1 MTEKK
6 LEKCR
11 IAVDAMGGDYAPKHE
26 ILGALAALK
35 EDNSFELILVGDK
48 EKILQ
53 TAKKENISLDEKMI
67 HHASQIID
75 MHDKPTEAI
84 KTKQDSS
91 LVVGAK
97 LVRDKYA
104 DAFVSAGNTGAVA
117 AISTLIIGRLQNV
130 ERPTI
135 GSFIPSTNNATF
147 VFDVGAFVDVKPQ
160 HLLGYAVLAEIFVRE
175 LYNIANPT
183 IGLLNVGEEAEKGN
197 KQVKETAA
205 LLRESKL
212 NFIGSVEGRDI
223 LRGKS
228 NIVLCDGFVGNILLK
243 FGESVPGFM
252 KYLLKQH
259 AEKSIIEK
267 IKIGLFKNTLRKALS
282 PLNPELYGGVPLLG
296 VNGISIIGH
305 GSSSPLAIKNMIFRA
320 KEMHDKNLLQK
331 FEEALKAYAVTK

>member
-6 LEKCR
+6 PEKCR

-26 ILGALAALK
+26 ILGALSALK

-48 EKILQ
+48 HKILE
-53 TAKKENISLDEKMI
+53 TAGKENISLDEKII

-84 KTKQDSS
+84 KAKQDSS
-91 LVVGAK
+91 LVIGAK
-97 LVRDKYA
+97 LVRDKHA

-117 AISTLIIGRLQNV
+117 AISTLLIGRLNNV

-160 HLLGYAVLAEIFVRE
+160 HLLGYAVLAEIFVKE

-197 KQVKETAA
+197 KQVKETAT
-205 LLRESKL
+205 LLRDSKL

-223 LRGKS
+223 LMGKC

-252 KYLLKQH
+252 KYLLRQH
-259 AEKSIIEK
+259 AETSIFEK
-267 IKIGLFKNTLRKALS
+267 IKIGLFKSTLKKALS
-282 PLNPELYGGVPLLG
+282 PLNPELYGGGPLLG

-305 GSSSPLAIKNMIFRA
+305 GSSSPLAIKNMVLRA
-320 KEMHDKNLLQK
+320 KEMYDKNLLQK
-331 FEEALKAYAVTK
+331 FEEALKTYAVTK

>member
-26 ILGALAALK
+26 LLGALSALK
-35 EDNSFELILVGDK
+35 EDNSFELILVGNK
-48 EKILQ
+48 EKILEA
-53 TAKKENISLDEKMI
+53 AKNENIVLDDSLI
-67 HHASQIID
+67 HHATQTIE
-75 MHDKPTEAI
+75 MHDKPMEAI
-84 KTKQDSS
+84 KSKKDSS
-91 LVVGAK
+91 IVIGAQ
-97 LVRDKYA
+97 LVRDKKA

-117 AISTLIIGRLQNV
+117 AISTLIMGRLQNV

-135 GSFIPSTNNATF
+135 GSFIPSTNNSTF

-160 HLLGYAVLAEIFVRE
+160 HLLGYAVLAEIFVKE
-175 LYNIANPT
+175 LYNIPNPT

-223 LRGKS
+223 LSGS
-228 NIVLCDGFVGNILLK
+228 CNIVLCDGFVGNILLK

-252 KYLLKQH
+252 KFLLKQH
-259 AEKSIIEK
+259 SEKNIFEK
-267 IKIGLFKNTLRKALS
+267 IKIGLFKNTLKKALS

-296 VNGISIIGH
+296 VNGITIIGH
-305 GSSSPLAIKNMIFRA
+305 GSSSPLAIKNMVFRA
-320 KEMHDKNLLQK
+320 KEMHNKNLLLK
-331 FEEALKAYAVTK
+331 FEEALRTYAGTK

>member
-1 MTEKK
+1 MTDKK

-26 ILGALAALK
+26 ILGASAALR

-48 EKILQ
+48 DKILK
-53 TAKKENISLDEKMI
+53 TAQEENILLDEKSI
-67 HHASQIID
+67 YHTTQVID
-75 MHDKPTEAI
+75 MHDKPTVAI
-84 KTKQDSS
+84 KFKQDSS
-91 LVVGAK
+91 IVVGAK
-97 LVRDKYA
+97 LVRDKKA

-117 AISTLIIGRLQNV
+117 AISTLVIGRLANV

-135 GSFIPSTNNATF
+135 GSFIPSTNNSTF
-147 VFDVGAFVDVKPQ
+147 VFDIGAFVDVKPQ
-160 HLLGYAVLAEIFVRE
+160 HLLGYAILADIFIRE
-175 LYNIANPT
+175 LYNISNPT

-197 KQVKETAA
+197 KLVKETAA

-223 LRGKS
+223 LAGKS

-243 FGESVPGFM
+243 FGESVPAFM

-259 AEKSIIEK
+259 SEKSIFEK
-267 IKIGLFKNTLRKALS
+267 IKIGLFKDTLKKALS

-296 VNGISIIGH
+296 INGISIIGH

>member
-1 MTEKK
+1 MPAK
-6 LEKCR
+6 L
-11 IAVDAMGGDYAPKHE
+11 
-26 ILGALAALK
+26 
-35 EDNSFELILVGDK
+35 LI
-48 EKILQ
+48 
-53 TAKKENISLDEKMI
+53 
-67 HHASQIID
+67 

-84 KTKQDSS
+84 KTKQEFVSCCWYKIS
-91 LVVGAK
+91 
-97 LVRDKYA
+97 RDKYA

-282 PLNPELYGGVPLLG
+282 PLNPELYG
-296 VNGISIIGH
+296 
-305 GSSSPLAIKNMIFRA
+305 AFRFSVSM
-320 KEMHDKNLLQK
+320 ES
-331 FEEALKAYAVTK
+331 V

>member
-6 LEKCR
+6 LKKCR

-26 ILGALAALK
+26 LLGALSALK
-35 EDNSFELILVGDK
+35 EDNSFELILVGNK
-48 EKILQ
+48 EKILEA
-53 TAKKENISLDEKMI
+53 AKNENIVLDDSLI
-67 HHASQIID
+67 HHATQTIE
-75 MHDKPTEAI
+75 MHDKPMEAI
-84 KTKQDSS
+84 KSKKDSS
-91 LVVGAK
+91 IVIGAQ
-97 LVRDKYA
+97 LVRDKKA

-117 AISTLIIGRLQNV
+117 AISTLIMGRLQNV

-135 GSFIPSTNNATF
+135 GSFIPSTNNSTF

-160 HLLGYAVLAEIFVRE
+160 HLLGYAVLAEIFVKE
-175 LYNIANPT
+175 LYNIPNPT

-223 LRGKS
+223 LSGS
-228 NIVLCDGFVGNILLK
+228 CNIVLCDGFVGNILLK

-252 KYLLKQH
+252 KFLLKQH
-259 AEKSIIEK
+259 SEKNIFEK
-267 IKIGLFKNTLRKALS
+267 IKIGLFKNTLKKALS

-296 VNGISIIGH
+296 VNGITIIGH
-305 GSSSPLAIKNMIFRA
+305 GSSSPLAIKNMVFRA
-320 KEMHDKNLLQK
+320 KEMHNKNLLLK
-331 FEEALKAYAVTK
+331 FEEALRTYAGTK